1 MAKGQFA
8 EQMRRIVST
17 QKERIEYVRRRSII
31 ALFDMVVL
39 RTPVD
44 TGRLR
49 GNWVCTIGGPN
60 AASMAEIRSMAET
73 KRQNEAKVNESTFKD
88 VVYLTN
94 NLTYAVAIEYGHS
107 AQAPQGMMR
116 VSAAQWPAIVKRTA
130 KRYQ

>member
-8 EQMRRIVST
+8 EQMRRLVST
-17 QKERIEYVRRRSII
+17 TKERQEYVRRRAII

-49 GNWVCTIGGPN
+49 GNWVCTINTPN
-60 AASMAEIRSMAET
+60 TGSEAGIRSMAET
-73 KRQNEAKVNESTFKD
+73 KRQNEAKVNDSTYKD

-116 VSAAQWPAIVKRTA
+116 ISAAQWPAIVKRTA
-130 KRYQ
+130 RKFQ